1 MSITSSVS
9 GDGRVVTISV
19 AGRFDFAVHQQFMLA
34 YKEYPRG
41 EKCFVVDLEKAEYMD
56 SSALGMLLQLR
67 DHGQQ
72 ADRVE
77 LINGNPGIREILHI
91 ANFDKLFRVA

>member
-91 ANFDKLFRVA
+91 ANFD